1 MGKMSHRLPSAETD
15 THHHCDRKKIKDGQ
29 EFLTRWNRGTEHS
42 VYKSEGKQVF
52 FSYKKWAQEFEVSQV
67 STESEEQM
75 IYQISY

>member
-1 MGKMSHRLPSAETD
+1 MVRNSWQD
-15 THHHCDRKKIKDGQ
+15 
-29 EFLTRWNRGTEHS
+29 GTEAQNTL
-42 VYKSEGKQVF
+42 YKSEGKQVF